1 VLSTRGDERRRVFS
15 SSKEFR
21 VKRKLMFAGLA
32 AGALVASA
40 LAAGTTGASAS
51 PSQDKIGTHAT
62 RVCAVPTKMG
72 QMACDSMVLVDAR
85 GKMITSDVPIP
96 AAFTPADIQKAYNL
110 KGLKSDGATVA
121 VIDAYGYSNLEADL
135 KVFRSTYGLPPCTIK
150 NGCLSIVNQHGR
162 PHLPPDD
169 AGWDLEQALD
179 VDAVSSACPDCH
191 ILVVQSRRPTGGS
204 LGRAVNTAAAT
215 KGVVAISNSY
225 GGGDR
230 TNREYYDHQDVAITA
245 STGDSGYQGGQF
257 PASATGVIAVGGT
270 SIVPDGSA
278 RGFNETVWSGAG
290 SGCSKRNPMPKY
302 QEGVKTSCKTDASS
316 DVSAAA
322 NPGAGGLSV
331 YYNGHFQQVGGTS
344 ESSPLIAAV
353 FALSGKTDGLPG
365 RYLYANPKEL
375 YDITSGS
382 NGSCGPPLCDA
393 GKGWDGPTGLGT
405 PNGVGAF

>member
-1 VLSTRGDERRRVFS
+1 
-15 SSKEFR
+15 
-21 VKRKLMFAGLA
+21 VKRQLIFAGLA
-32 AGALVASA
+32 AGALVAGTF
-40 LAAGTTGASAS
+40 AAGTTGASAS
-51 PSQDKIGTHAT
+51 PSSDQIGTHAK

-72 QMACDSMVLVDAR
+72 QMACDSLVLVGAS
-85 GKMITSDVPIP
+85 GKMVTSNTPLP
-96 AAFTPADIQKAYNL
+96 AAFTPDDVQAAYNL
-110 KGLKSDGATVA
+110 KGLKSKGATVA
-121 VIDAYGYSNLEADL
+121 VIDAYGYSQLEADL
-135 KVFRSTYGLPPCTIK
+135 KVFRSTYGLPPCTTK
-150 NGCLSIVNQHGR
+150 NGCLTIVNQHGR
-162 PHLPPDD
+162 PHYPPDN

-179 VDAVSSACPDCH
+179 VDAVSSACPDCK

-230 TNREYYDHQDVAITA
+230 TNRVYYEHQDVAITA

-257 PASATGVIAVGGT
+257 PASATSVIAVGGT
-270 SIVPDGSA
+270 SVVKDGSQ

-290 SGCSKRNPMPKY
+290 SGCSKRNPAPKY
-302 QEGVKTSCKTDASS
+302 QKSVDTSCKTDAAS

-322 NPGAGGLSV
+322 NPSAGGLSV
-331 YYNGHFQQVGGTS
+331 YYDGSFTQVGGTS
-344 ESSPLIAAV
+344 ESSPIIAAV
-353 FALSGKTDGLPG
+353 FALSGKTDGMPG
-365 RYLYANPKEL
+365 RYLYANPKAL

-382 NGSCGPPLCDA
+382 NGACGAPLCDA